1 MLLLSPPACL
11 KEGVHD
17 SRSERDCIV
26 VLTSQRAD
34 AVDQRTLEPCVLA
47 TQLTAR
53 QMRVDCRHRR
63 RVESSVEIVPECA
76 DGFLAIQRKDNRF
89 GRYALF
95 AVCH

>member
-1 MLLLSPPACL
+1 MHLSSPPPCL
-11 KEGVHD
+11 NEGVHD
-17 SRSERDCIV
+17 SRPERGCIV

-53 QMRVDCRHRR
+53 QMRVDGRHRR
-63 RVESSVEIVPECA
+63 RVEGSVEILPECA
-76 DGFLAIQRKDNRF
+76 DGFLAIQRKDNRS

-95 AVCH
+95 AICH